1 MSAQPQSIKQ
11 YLEKHGRIREMGYD
25 DLGKVIEI
33 ELAAYEHPWT
43 LGIFRDCIRVGYN
56 CFVYERNGSIVA
68 YGIIMIGAGEAH
80 VLNLCVQ
87 PQYQN
92 QGIGRYMLEHLEQ
105 QARNAA
111 CRMLLL
117 EVRESNLIAIE
128 LYLSSGYNELGVRS
142 GYYPAEYGRED
153 AIILAKSLH
162 SPHQDHELGI

>member
-1 MSAQPQSIKQ
+1 MVAGLVDGNAVDRSRLNPKRCRQLSVQGP
-11 YLEKHGRIREMGYD
+11 
-25 DLGKVIEI
+25 
-33 ELAAYEHPWT
+33 P
-43 LGIFRDCIRVGYN
+43 
-56 CFVYERNGSIVA
+56 RNGAIVA

>member
-1 MSAQPQSIKQ
+1 MAALPQSIKQ

-56 CFVYERNGSIVA
+56 CFVYERDGAIVA

-105 QARNAA
+105 QARHAA
-111 CRMLLL
+111 CKMLLL
-117 EVRESNLIAIE
+117 EVRESNMIAIE
-128 LYLSSGYNELGVRS
+128 LYLSAGYNELGVRT
-142 GYYPAEYGRED
+142 GYYPSGNGRED

-162 SPHQDHELGI
+162 AAHQDPGLGI